1 MIENILFFISLL
13 IIAIVILNLLN
24 LSLYLSKKRYK
35 YLKMCTKIGLDNKKR
50 KRFILYENGIIYG
63 LIFIPSTILSLI
75 MSVVLSYFFN
85 LKYIEGYAIKILN
98 MRYYFLS
105 LFVLILFLF
114 LIVVLTSKLALKF
127 ANGSDGID
135 KAHID

>member
-1 MIENILFFISLL
+1 
-13 IIAIVILNLLN
+13 
-24 LSLYLSKKRYK
+24 
-35 YLKMCTKIGLDNKKR
+35 MCTKIGLDNKKR

-127 ANGSDGID
+127 VNDSNRMD